1 MSWSE
6 FRALCAELLQ
16 AVDTLIGQGESP
28 ANPGVRL
35 ILTVH
40 LEDLED
46 CANRTRAALAQTEMR
61 AGFDPR
67 LVVLATTSEQIPPG
81 PWSEHQLRTQW
92 NAQADEFNQW
102 ESLDLSEQLAW
113 AQARAIGAKL
123 EATARAADIQY
134 MKEHGGLTA
143 SAPDGIHAQLQAQR
157 LTGLRAVAARYAHPT
172 IQPVA
177 VSELVDLAHEL
188 RKTAEYLQG
197 GCGWVKALDAIERAA
212 SLIESGAIQRF
223 APIPV
228 SERWPEFSDC
238 DPFERV
244 WALNPVLDHWKLTKI
259 NRSIHTHWLPHWA
272 LPIPC

>member
-1 MSWSE
+1 MNIQDAIDVIESVSGFTDESTPVGEAW
-6 FRALCAELLQ
+6 AEVLSF
-16 AVDTLIGQGESP
+16 IHRP
-28 ANPGVRL
+28 
-35 ILTVH
+35 
-40 LEDLED
+40 
-46 CANRTRAALAQTEMR
+46 AALAQPEPVAPTDEKLILSTYCNAR
-61 AGFDPR
+61 RSYCHDGPEHHNWQRDAERG
-67 LVVLATTSEQIPPG
+67 ATM
-81 PWSEHQLRTQW
+81 
-92 NAQADEFNQW
+92 A
-102 ESLDLSEQLAW
+102 
-113 AQARAIGAKL
+113 
-123 EATARAADIQY
+123 
-134 MKEHGGLTA
+134 
-143 SAPDGIHAQLQAQR
+143 
-157 LTGLRAVAARYAHPT
+157 GLRAVLQRYAHPT

-177 VSELVDLAHEL
+177 ASELVDLAHEL